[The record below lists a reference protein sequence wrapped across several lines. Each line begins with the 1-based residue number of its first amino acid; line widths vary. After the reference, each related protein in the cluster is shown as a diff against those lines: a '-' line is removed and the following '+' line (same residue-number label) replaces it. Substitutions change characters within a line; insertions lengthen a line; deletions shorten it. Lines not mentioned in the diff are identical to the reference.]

1 MRWIAAV
8 VVAVLALVLPGVPA
22 TAAAA
27 SVPGSTGG
35 PAEPDWSALVA
46 RGDRFIY
53 LKATDGTAAVN
64 PDIERQRAEAAERGL
79 LSGGYHFARPDRSS
93 GAAQANLLVDNG
105 GGWSAGAL
113 PAALDLEWNPGG
125 SACYGLGR
133 AAMVAWVEDFA
144 DTYRARTGRWPV
156 IYTPT
161 TWWAQ
166 CTGDLADFGAT
177 IPLWAT
183 GSLDTLP
190 HGWTTY
196 TFWQATD
203 RDYFN
208 GDHDQLLAFA
218 RGT

>member
-1 MRWIAAV
+1 MRRILV
-8 VVAVLALVLPGVPA
+8 GVAVLALALPGVPA
-22 TAAAA
+22 AAAA

-35 PAEPDWSALVA
+35 PAEPDWPALVA
-46 RGDRFIY
+46 RGDKFIY

-64 PDIERQRAEAAERGL
+64 PDIERQRAEAAARGL

-105 GGWSAGAL
+105 GGWSAGGTAL
-113 PAALDLEWNPGG
+113 PAALDLEANPGG
-125 SACYGLGR
+125 SACYGLSR
-133 AAMVAWVEDFA
+133 AAMVAWVEDFTGA
-144 DTYRARTGRWPV
+144 YHARTGRWPV

-190 HGWTTY
+190 HGWSTY
-196 TFWQATD
+196 MFWQDTD

-208 GDHDQLLAFA
+208 GDYDQLLAFA